1 MDGRDL
7 GYSRAACSEFP
18 NDNPALHRGVIWY
31 CATVGAASSCNLPVA
46 ALSSGVLAIGCAQPI
61 DDDATDELSPE
72 AAEWDAPD
80 DESSILSAGDQDLA
94 ACSNELDASDGDTN
108 SEAGS
113 YASSETES
121 TTDSEAQS
129 ATDSE
134 IQSATDSEI
143 ERDTDTETESDTDS
157 ETQNATENDTSDT
170 DIATSEAIEIVDELT
185 FDDDDVDEGSASATK
200 VDPFLD
206 LADMMENAARA
217 AGANDDDQ
225 ALLRALLGLART
237 ASVAPDP
244 DVQKRLDPQL
254 AVQGPNG
261 LVRAETLTRQVLA
274 WQGILRGESEDYAA
288 CGSATL
294 DEWAADL
301 IARVLG
307 SAARAASIRRDLRSR
322 GVAAFGLIA
331 AA

>member
-7 GYSRAACSEFP
+7 GYSRAACAEFP
-18 NDNPALHRGVIWY
+18 NDNPALHRGLIWY
-31 CATVGAASSCNLPVA
+31 CATVGAPTSCDLPGA
-46 ALSSGVLAIGCAQPI
+46 ATSGAGLAIERVHPI
-61 DDDATDELSPE
+61 DDEAPGELSPE
-72 AAEWDAPD
+72 AAEP
-80 DESSILSAGDQDLA
+80 
-94 ACSNELDASDGDTN
+94 DASDDTSSVLPAGNQDGAECSNDFDAPESDTN
-108 SEAGS
+108 SETGS
-113 YASSETES
+113 YASSKTE
-121 TTDSEAQS
+121 S
-129 ATDSE
+129 ATDSGSE
-134 IQSATDSEI
+134 SATDSGSESA
-143 ERDTDTETESDTDS
+143 TDNE
-157 ETQNATENDTSDT
+157 TSDT
-170 DIATSEAIEIVDELT
+170 DIAALEAIEIVDELT
-185 FDDDDVDEGSASATK
+185 FDDDSDEAPAGAANA
-200 VDPFLD
+200 DPFLD

-217 AGANDDDQ
+217 AGASDGDQ
-225 ALLRALLGLART
+225 ALLRTLLGLARA
-237 ASVAPDP
+237 ASVALDP
-244 DVQKRLDPQL
+244 NAQNRLDPQL

-307 SAARAASIRRDLRSR
+307 SAARAGSIRRDLRSR